1 MRERKHVLSHILG
14 DLLWYILTIFTAVF
28 LTGLV
33 VYQNEPPESLMENE
47 SIFTMLTQRETVD
60 GWAEIPTI
68 EELSDYFESQSMDS
82 GEING
87 QRYERL
93 ICSYLLPDGRRI
105 RVMRVSSAVYME
117 TLALSDWVPEIISG
131 YVIGDLPAVYYTSA
145 SGTML
150 VAREG
155 NLLYIIEL
163 YGDDTDGQTIYT
175 LGSAVTFKQPAQ
187 NES

>member
-1 MRERKHVLSHILG
+1 MRERKHILGHFLG
-14 DLLWYILTIFTAVF
+14 DLFWYILAIFVAVF
-28 LTGLV
+28 LAGLV
-33 VYQNEPPESLMENE
+33 VYQNEPSENLMQSE
-47 SIFTMLTQRETVD
+47 SIFTMLSQRETEDVP
-60 GWAEIPTI
+60 AELPTI
-68 EELSDYFESQSMDS
+68 EELSDYFESQNRDS

-87 QRYERL
+87 ERYERF
-93 ICSYLLPDGRRI
+93 IRSYLLPDGRRI
-105 RVMRVSSAVYME
+105 RVMRVSSAAYME
-117 TLALSDWVPEIISG
+117 MLALSDWVPEIISG
-131 YVIGDLPAVYYTSA
+131 YVIGDLPAVYYTSS

-150 VAREG
+150 AAREG